1 MAAVPRA
8 RRRLLQCSVTVNSHV
23 PMAYMNSDEI
33 AGHILVW
40 LDKILKK
47 RTQEAENEYSLCSKA
62 IRM

>member
-8 RRRLLQCSVTVNSHV
+8 RRRLLQCSVTVNSHA

-33 AGHILVW
+33 ARHILAW

-47 RTQEAENEYSLCSKA
+47 RIQEGENEYSLYSKT
-62 IRM
+62 IRG